1 MAVLGGRLPA
11 YYSPAMEAARPGG
24 LRRRARRGT
33 VDRPLNVRLVRVAA
47 LVVALPFLA
56 LLFSISTTGT
66 LPPPQL
72 APLFNGSQAATVAAE
87 LSTEHP
93 SRVPGTAEAQ
103 AAALWY
109 AETIAAL
116 GLPTE
121 EDVWTADL
129 ADLGVV
135 ELRNLV
141 TVIPGRAEEAIIVI
155 AHRDNAGV
163 EQPLGDNV
171 SGTAALIEL
180 ARGYA
185 SQDSVPSP
193 MPQRTLVLVSTDG
206 GAYGGAG
213 AQRFAEVSPH
223 AEGAI
228 AAVVLDGI
236 GGGGRPRLAIA
247 GDAAVSPARVLVET
261 ASTRIAEQ
269 IGREPV
275 VASVGTQLADLGI
288 PFAADEQGRLLKRG
302 VATVTLTTHDP
313 SDPQVPAGTTAAPLA
328 LDKFT
333 KLGRAT
339 ESLIGSID
347 GSVGGAFP
355 THDSLFLDDR
365 AASGWAVRLTLIV
378 AVVPFVLGV
387 LDLLVRAR
395 RMSLPLKPAARALR
409 TRILFWLF
417 LGLLV
422 WLGAFAGAFPTGDAL
437 PLPPYSRFVED
448 PPLAG
453 LALLGIAVAMGW
465 IVMRRRIAPPYDPT
479 TGERL
484 AGYASGLTALAVLAI
499 LVAFTRPYG
508 LFFLLPSLYAWL
520 WLPLLTRLWARA
532 VAFLA
537 GLLGPLIG
545 LVSLSNELG
554 LGVTEAP
561 LYVVGLGTVGYVPAS
576 WVLLSLVWGA
586 VAAQLGALAFGRYVP
601 YERGAEPPR
610 PGLVRA
616 AISHLPR
623 ARRRRESD

>member
-1 MAVLGGRLPA
+1 MA
-11 YYSPAMEAARPGG
+11 
-24 LRRRARRGT
+24 T
-33 VDRPLNVRLVRVAA
+33 
-47 LVVALPFLA
+47 
-56 LLFSISTTGT
+56 
-66 LPPPQL
+66 
-72 APLFNGSQAATVAAE
+72 E

-109 AETIAAL
+109 EETIAGL
-116 GLPTE
+116 GLPAE
-121 EDVWTADL
+121 QDIWTADL

-135 ELRNLV
+135 ELRNIV

-163 EQPLGDNV
+163 DQPLGDNA

-185 SQDSVPSP
+185 SQDSVPAP

-213 AQRFAEVSPH
+213 AGRFAEVSPY
-223 AEGAI
+223 AEGAV

-236 GGGGRPRLAIA
+236 GGRGRPRLAIA
-247 GDAAVSPARVLVET
+247 GDDAVSPARVLVAT
-261 ASTRIAEQ
+261 ASVRIEEQ
-269 IGREPV
+269 TGREPEL
-275 VASVGTQLADLGI
+275 ASVGTQLAALGI
-288 PFAADEQGRLLKRG
+288 PFAAGEQGRLLERG
-302 VATVTLTTHDP
+302 VATLTLTTHDP
-313 SDPQVPAGTTAAPLA
+313 DDQETPADDTVAPLSTDR
-328 LDKFT
+328 LT
-333 KLGRAT
+333 RLGRAT

-422 WLGAFAGAFPTGDAL
+422 WLGAFAGAFPTGDDL
-437 PLPPYSRFVED
+437 PLPPYSQFVED

-453 LALLGIAVAMGW
+453 LALLGIALALGW
-465 IVMRRRIAPPYDPT
+465 LVSRRRIAPPYDPSP
-479 TGERL
+479 GERL
-484 AGYASGLTALAVLAI
+484 AGYASGLTALGALAVL
-499 LVAFTRPYG
+499 VALTKPYG

-520 WLPLLTRLWARA
+520 WLPLFTRLWARA
-532 VAFLA
+532 IVFLA
-537 GLLGPLIG
+537 GLLGPFVG
-545 LVSLSNELG
+545 LVLLSRELG
-554 LGVTEAP
+554 LGAIEVP
-561 LYVVGLGTVGYVPAS
+561 LYVLGLSTVGYIATS
-576 WVLLSLVWGA
+576 WVLLWLVWGA
-586 VAAQLGALAFGRYVP
+586 VAAQLGALAFGRYAP
-601 YERGAEPPR
+601 YEHGTEPPR

-623 ARRRRESD
+623 ARRRQSD

>member
-1 MAVLGGRLPA
+1 
-11 YYSPAMEAARPGG
+11 
-24 LRRRARRGT
+24 
-33 VDRPLNVRLVRVAA
+33 
-47 LVVALPFLA
+47 
-56 LLFSISTTGT
+56 
-66 LPPPQL
+66 
-72 APLFNGSQAATVAAE
+72 
-87 LSTEHP
+87 
-93 SRVPGTAEAQ
+93 
-103 AAALWY
+103 
-109 AETIAAL
+109 
-116 GLPTE
+116 
-121 EDVWTADL
+121 
-129 ADLGVV
+129 
-135 ELRNLV
+135 
-141 TVIPGRAEEAIIVI
+141 
-155 AHRDNAGV
+155 
-163 EQPLGDNV
+163 
-171 SGTAALIEL
+171 
-180 ARGYA
+180 
-185 SQDSVPSP
+185 

-236 GGGGRPRLAIA
+236 AGRGRPRLAIA

-269 IGREPV
+269 TGREPV

-288 PFAADEQGRLLKRG
+288 PFAFDEQGRLLKQG
-302 VATVTLTTHDP
+302 IATVTLTTHDP
-313 SDPQVPAGTTAAPLA
+313 GEPEAPAGDAVAPLST
-328 LDKFT
+328 DRFT
-333 KLGRAT
+333 RLGRAT
-339 ESLIGSID
+339 ESLVGSID

-437 PLPPYSRFVED
+437 PLPPYSQFVED
-448 PPLAG
+448 PPIAG
-453 LALLGIAVAMGW
+453 LALLGIALAMGW
-465 IVMRRRIAPPYDPT
+465 LVLRRRIAPPYDPSP
-479 TGERL
+479 GERL
-484 AGYASGLTALAVLAI
+484 AGYASGLTALGALA
-499 LVAFTRPYG
+499 LVVALTRPYG

-520 WLPLLTRLWARA
+520 WLPLFTRLWARA
-532 VAFLA
+532 VVYLA

-545 LVSLSNELG
+545 LALLSNELG
-554 LGVTEAP
+554 LGATEVP
-561 LYVVGLGTVGYVPAS
+561 LYVVGLATVGYVPAT
-576 WVLLSLVWGA
+576 WVLLWLVWGA

-616 AISHLPR
+616 TISQLPR
-623 ARRRRESD
+623 AGRRQSD